1 MCGIAG
7 FLSATASGRL
17 QFLLAAAGSLRHR
30 GPDGEGIWDPDGPIG
45 LAHRRLAIVDLTD
58 AGAQP
63 MSSADGRWVVT
74 FNGEIYNHRQLREAL
89 SDGGSFAWRGHSDTE
104 VLVEAIARFG
114 VVETLRRCNGMFAI
128 AAWDREAAELW
139 LARDST
145 GEKPLYVGWVGGGI
159 AFASELRALRVHP
172 AWTGGVDQEALAW
185 MLTFGY
191 VPAPLS
197 IHPGVF
203 KLPAGCCLAL
213 RPGDE
218 RRVPSSSEFT
228 ERLVR
233 WWRLDELAGA
243 ASAADER
250 MSVTEA
256 LDRLDALLDDAVDL
270 RMQADVPVAAML
282 SGGID
287 STLVVSSMVRRASGR
302 VRTFT
307 VAFDEPGVDEAAHAA
322 AVARSLGTWHE
333 EVRCPAGAALALVDR
348 LPDIYD
354 EPFADPAQIPAV
366 LVSEAIR
373 QQVPVALTG
382 DGGDELFE
390 GYQRHLDAVAWWRFT
405 RRLGVKGRTSAGSAL
420 RRLSDLLPA
429 GGASRASGRLG
440 VRLAADD
447 FDDYYRRVL
456 QFPESGALGLDVS
469 RQFKLPSPP
478 TGVTA
483 LGARMRFVDQM
494 LGLPEGIHTKLDRAS
509 MSAGLELR
517 VPFLDPQIQAL
528 SWQLP
533 ADSHA
538 SGGVGKLW
546 LRRLLARRMPGGIAR
561 RRKQGFDVPIGEWL
575 RGPLKP
581 WAMELLSEMG
591 DSLPSRM
598 HVRQVWAAHLAG
610 RRDATYA
617 MWAVLSYLAW
627 ARRHG

>member
-1 MCGIAG
+1 MCGLVGYIG
-7 FLSATASGRL
+7 GDPDRREMFLRS
-17 QFLLAAAGSLRHR
+17 AAAALKHR
-30 GPDGEGIWDPDGPIG
+30 GPDGSGIWNPEGPIG
-45 LAHRRLAIVDLTD
+45 LAHRRLAIVDLSD

-63 MSSADGRWVVT
+63 MSSADGRWVIT
-74 FNGEIYNHRQLREAL
+74 FNGEIYNHRQLREEL
-89 SDGGSFAWRGHSDTE
+89 SDGRSSAWRGHSDTE
-104 VLVEAIARFG
+104 VLVDAIARFG
-114 VVETLRRCNGMFAI
+114 IVETLRRCNGMFAM
-128 AAWDREAAELW
+128 AAWDREASELW

-145 GEKPLYVGWVGGGI
+145 GEKPLYVGWVGGGV
-159 AFASELRALRVHP
+159 AFASELRALRAHT
-172 AWTGGVDQEALAW
+172 AWAGGVDQEALAW

-218 RRVPSSSEFT
+218 RRAPSSDEFKA
-228 ERLVR
+228 RLVR
-233 WWRLDELAGA
+233 WWRLDELAGS
-243 ASAADER
+243 ASARDER
-250 MSVTEA
+250 MSGTEA

-287 STLVVSSMVRRASGR
+287 STLVVSSMVRRAPGN

-322 AVARSLGTWHE
+322 AVARSLGTLHE

-390 GYQRHLDAVAWWRFT
+390 GYQRHLDALVWWGVMG
-405 RRLGVKGRTSAGSAL
+405 RLGASGRMSVGSTL

-429 GGASRASGRLG
+429 GSASRASGRLG
-440 VRLAADD
+440 ARLAAED

-456 QFPESGALGLDVS
+456 QFPESAALGLHAA
-469 RQFKLPSPP
+469 RRLGLPSPP
-478 TGVTA
+478 AGLVA

-517 VPFLDPQIQAL
+517 VPFLDPRIQAL

-538 SGGVGKLW
+538 GAGTGKLW
-546 LRRLLARRMPGGIAR
+546 LRRLLARRMPGGVAK

-591 DSLPSRM
+591 DFLPSRT
-598 HVRQVWAAHLAG
+598 HVEQVWAAHLVG

>member
-1 MCGIAG
+1 MCGLAG
-7 FLSATASGRL
+7 YLGEDSGRREM
-17 QFLLAAAGSLRHR
+17 FLRSAADALRHR
-30 GPDGEGIWDPDGPIG
+30 GPDGSGIWNPDGPVG
-45 LAHRRLAIVDLTD
+45 LAHRRLAIVDLSD

-63 MSSADGRWVVT
+63 MSSTDGRWVIA
-74 FNGEIYNHRQLREAL
+74 FNGEIYNHRQLREEL
-89 SDGGSFAWRGHSDTE
+89 SGGGSFAWRGHSDTE

-128 AAWDREAAELW
+128 AAWDREASELW
-139 LARDST
+139 LARDRT
-145 GEKPLYVGWVGGGI
+145 GEKPLYVGWVGGGV

-172 AWTGGVDQEALAW
+172 EWVGGVDRDALAW

-197 IHPGVF
+197 IHPRVF
-203 KLPAGCCLAL
+203 KLSAGCCLVL

-218 RRVPSSSEFT
+218 RKPPSSGEFT

-233 WWRLDELAGA
+233 WWRLDQLAGS

-250 MSVTEA
+250 MSGIEA

-333 EVRCPAGAALALVDR
+333 EVRCPADAALALVDR

-373 QQVPVALTG
+373 HQVPVALTG

-390 GYQRHLDAVAWWRFT
+390 GYQRHLDAVAWWRVT
-405 RRLGVKGRTSAGSAL
+405 GRLGVKGRTSVGSAL

-429 GGASRASGRLG
+429 GGASRTSGRLG
-440 VRLAADD
+440 GRLAADD

-456 QFPESGALGLDVS
+456 QFPESIALGVDARKLG
-469 RQFKLPSPP
+469 LPSPP
-478 TGVTA
+478 VGLTA

-517 VPFLDPQIQAL
+517 VPLLDPRIQAL

-533 ADSHA
+533 AESHA
-538 SGGVGKLW
+538 GAGAGKLW
-546 LRRLLARRMPGGIAR
+546 LRRLLARRMPGGVAK

-575 RGPLKP
+575 RGSLKP
-581 WAMELLSEMG
+581 WAMELLSDMG
-591 DSLPSRM
+591 DALPSRT
-598 HVRQVWAAHLAG
+598 HVQQVWAAHLAG

-617 MWAVLSYLAW
+617 IWAVLSYLAW